1 MLNKRGSES
10 LNLYDFYSLL
20 SRTSN
25 PLNRILLPGPGQ
37 VRPIGLTQLDQNSE
51 VMEGLNWI
59 FDTYTR
65 YSGGQLI
72 TLTTQADGPWARCYR
87 PGILGRWGLVRGGP
101 HIPDYNIWDYYRRRL
116 GG

>member
-72 TLTTQADGPWARCYR
+72 TLTT
-87 PGILGRWGLVRGGP
+87 
-101 HIPDYNIWDYYRRRL
+101 
-116 GG
+116 